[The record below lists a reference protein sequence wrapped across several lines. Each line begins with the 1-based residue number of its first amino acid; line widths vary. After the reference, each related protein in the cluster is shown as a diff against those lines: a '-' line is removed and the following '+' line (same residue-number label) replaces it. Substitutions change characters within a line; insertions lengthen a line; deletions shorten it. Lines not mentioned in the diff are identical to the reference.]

1 MADNA
6 HEAGCLNL
14 PFVGHCTFAKSPP
27 YGPAGVTSILAAQL
41 ILNTLGS
48 TFHARH
54 AGLER

>member
-6 HEAGCLNL
+6 HEAGRLNL

-27 YGPAGVTSILAAQL
+27 YGPASVTSILATQL

-48 TFHARH
+48 TFHVCH

>member
-6 HEAGCLNL
+6 YEAGRLNL
-14 PFVGHCTFAKSPP
+14 PFVGHCTYAKSLP
-27 YGPAGVTSILAAQL
+27 YAPASVTSILAAQL

-48 TFHARH
+48 TFHVCH

>member
-6 HEAGCLNL
+6 YEAGRLNL
-14 PFVGHCTFAKSPP
+14 PFVGHCTYAKSPP
-27 YGPAGVTSILAAQL
+27 YAPASVTSILAAQL

-54 AGLER
+54 ARLER

>member
-6 HEAGCLNL
+6 HEAGSLNL

-27 YGPAGVTSILAAQL
+27 YTPASVTSILAAQL
-41 ILNTLGS
+41 ILNTLG
-48 TFHARH
+48 FIFYARH